1 MAIGM
6 AITMVMAMVITMVR
20 PMSKHGA
27 DKTIWLDSSREE
39 KMNRMKNVA
48 L

>member
-1 MAIGM
+1 MVIDM
-6 AITMVMAMVITMVR
+6 AITTVMAMVTTMDR